1 MKTLLISAAAVA
13 VAAIF
18 TPTPSS
24 AQIGIGV
31 PGFGVQIGGGPY
43 YGGYGY
49 GPSYGGYGY
58 GGGYGPYYGGGYG
71 SHYGGGYG
79 SHYGGYRAYDYDEPV
94 VVQRRVYSGY
104 DEPVVR
110 RRVYRQRSVS
120 MSGCRTMT
128 VQRADGSVRRIR
140 RCG

>member
-13 VAAIF
+13 AVAIL

-24 AQIGIGV
+24 AQIGFGV

-49 GPSYGGYGY
+49 GGGAYGG
-58 GGGYGPYYGGGYG
+58 GPYYGGYG
-71 SHYGGGYG
+71 APY
-79 SHYGGYRAYDYDEPV
+79 YGGYRSYDYDEPV
-94 VVQRRVYSGY
+94 VVQRRVYSNY

-110 RRVYRQRSVS
+110 RRIYRERPVS
-120 MSGCRTMT
+120 MRSCRTMT
-128 VQRADGSVRRIR
+128 VQRPNGTFKNVR

>member
-1 MKTLLISAAAVA
+1 MRTLLISAAAVA
-13 VAAIF
+13 AAAIF

-24 AQIGIGV
+24 AQIGFGV

-49 GPSYGGYGY
+49 GGWGYGGGPYYGGYGY
-58 GGGYGPYYGGGYG
+58 AAPY
-71 SHYGGGYG
+71 
-79 SHYGGYRAYDYDEPV
+79 YGGYRAYDYEEPV
-94 VVQRRVYSGY
+94 IVQRRVYSGY

-110 RRVYRQRSVS
+110 RVYRERPVS
-120 MSGCRTMT
+120 MRGCRTMIVERPNGT
-128 VQRADGSVRRIR
+128 LKRIR